1 MVGIQPIHLIVILI
15 VALII
20 FGPSRLPE
28 IGRGLGKAITEFR
41 RGTHEMTD
49 SLREEMNKGL
59 SGETLSSAAIQAQ
72 PAAGAQTGVH
82 TCPSCGASNSEESH
96 FCMQCGA
103 QSSHG

>member
-1 MVGIQPIHLIVILI
+1 MFGIQPIHLIVILI

-59 SGETLSSAAIQAQ
+59 TGETLNGAVMNAQ
-72 PAAGAQTGVH
+72 PAADAHGGGH
-82 TCPSCGASNSEESH
+82 TCPNCGASNPSESH

-103 QSSHG
+103 QLSHD